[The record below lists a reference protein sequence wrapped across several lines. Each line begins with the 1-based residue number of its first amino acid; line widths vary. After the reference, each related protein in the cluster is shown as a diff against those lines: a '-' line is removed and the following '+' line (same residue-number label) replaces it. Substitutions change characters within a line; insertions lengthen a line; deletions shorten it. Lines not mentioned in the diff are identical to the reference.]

1 MEVVTVTDM
10 ETTLQW
16 TMSTGRC
23 IETPDQIITE
33 TMNNQIF
40 RINFIERCSDGSHLD
55 MRVRLVRRLSNI
67 AMIDVKW
74 KPNIAFL
81 GK

>member
-1 MEVVTVTDM
+1 M
-10 ETTLQW
+10 
-16 TMSTGRC
+16 
-23 IETPDQIITE
+23 IITE